1 LTWVRAHSIRCSRKH
16 AVLCVAC
23 GFFFLLFLF
32 LWFVGSHGPLS
43 AREAGI
49 CTSPVRPGGGSA
61 VPHVV
66 FDSEYSDLES
76 TTTASAN
83 RPSAAPSSAVTT
95 APSCQPSLTST
106 TSSSRTAT
114 VDPGRS
120 RRPARQPRDNRRR
133 PADSC
138 WDSPPS
144 RRRSPPRHGSGGH
157 HQHST
162 PSGRS
167 SPPTVDLHVSQAEY
181 AEFRRFQSRQSRD

>member
-1 LTWVRAHSIRCSRKH
+1 M
-16 AVLCVAC
+16 LCVAC